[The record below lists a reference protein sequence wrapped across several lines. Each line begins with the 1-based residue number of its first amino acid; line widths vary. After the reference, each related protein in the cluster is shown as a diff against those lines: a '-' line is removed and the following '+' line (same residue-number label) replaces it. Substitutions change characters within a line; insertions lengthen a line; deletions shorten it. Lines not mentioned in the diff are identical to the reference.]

1 MSSTGRKTCRK
12 FLGRLPAAPCPKR
25 TWKPSLC
32 WCYRILCTILH
43 DALRMNSNNAH
54 SDESLSCNVSETST
68 AETDTFDDIL
78 SRYTCTCDPELCL
91 KLRRRLVINYEI
103 PVFAASRMCAV

>member
-1 MSSTGRKTCRK
+1 MRC
-12 FLGRLPAAPCPKR
+12 
-25 TWKPSLC
+25 
-32 WCYRILCTILH
+32 CYGITRPLLH
-43 DALRMNSNNAH
+43 NALRMNSHNAH

-91 KLRRRLVINYEI
+91 KLRRRLVLTYGIQ
-103 PVFAASRMCAV
+103 VLAASRMCAVQECLSKCHSWAMMIMRI